1 MSGLIILGLLAGCTS
16 PNESKKEIKDLPYV
30 TWPNYSWKNYETT
43 KYGLRFKYPFS
54 WGKIQAYEP
63 RKDWLSVSFYV
74 EEGDSPTGLG
84 DIYISKR
91 SLQED
96 IWHGLEWY
104 KKGFEGFEVESFENV
119 TINGALAVK
128 VIYRISDA
136 KIVIIT
142 AENEGRFYTFS
153 FGLPSDN
160 LYQWDKWVKLVNKV
174 LDSFEF
180 I

>member
-1 MSGLIILGLLAGCTS
+1 
-16 PNESKKEIKDLPYV
+16 
-30 TWPNYSWKNYETT
+30 
-43 KYGLRFKYPFS
+43 
-54 WGKIQAYEP
+54 
-63 RKDWLSVSFYV
+63 
-74 EEGDSPTGLG
+74 
-84 DIYISKR
+84 
-91 SLQED
+91 
-96 IWHGLEWY
+96 
-104 KKGFEGFEVESFENV
+104 VESFENV